1 MVNILIAISSWR
13 LFLQT
18 KFQIEGLHPELLLRF
33 WYPLPNCSPKS
44 YVSLYPT
51 AECERCPFLWTLL
64 TLSVYYTHILMIT
77 KSIGKKILYCWFTW
91 LFLFFFFLNC
101 TFILPA
107 SFLWLIVIEAV
118 GHHHANRWCTQ
129 ITQILLDLV
138 YLLNQLHKPKVLI
151 YLLSKYEKNSII
163 RIEVRK
169 LWYGFSA

>member
-64 TLSVYYTHILMIT
+64 TLFITHIFWWLPNQQAER
-77 KSIGKKILYCWFTW
+77 YCIVDLLGYFY
-91 LFLFFFFLNC
+91 FFFFLNC